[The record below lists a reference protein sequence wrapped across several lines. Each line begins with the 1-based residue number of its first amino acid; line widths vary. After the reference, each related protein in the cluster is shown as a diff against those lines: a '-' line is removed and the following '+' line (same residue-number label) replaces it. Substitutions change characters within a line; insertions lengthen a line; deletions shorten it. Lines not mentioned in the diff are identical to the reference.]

1 VNNIPYV
8 VSFGKVLKSYK
19 MHLTGQ
25 NMENYVLKI
34 NIELFVGPEHAYTWR
49 RDLSNP
55 FLNPTRSLKPA

>member
-1 VNNIPYV
+1 
-8 VSFGKVLKSYK
+8 
-19 MHLTGQ
+19 
-25 NMENYVLKI
+25 MENYGLKI